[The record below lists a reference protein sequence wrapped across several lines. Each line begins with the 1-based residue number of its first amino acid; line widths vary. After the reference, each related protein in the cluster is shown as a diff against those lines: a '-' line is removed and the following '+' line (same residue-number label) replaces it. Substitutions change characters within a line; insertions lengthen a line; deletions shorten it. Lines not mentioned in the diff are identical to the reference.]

1 MDCNIGSHIWKSYNV
16 TCCQIGLEMK
26 TDEHRPQSEN
36 FSVAGKHSGDNDQF
50 LKSYNEKAFIK
61 NKSKDKS
68 YQ

>member
-1 MDCNIGSHIWKSYNV
+1 
-16 TCCQIGLEMK
+16 MK

-36 FSVAGKHSGDNDQF
+36 FSVVGKHSGDNDQF

>member
-36 FSVAGKHSGDNDQF
+36 FSVVGKHSGDNDQF